1 MQVTRI
7 VQITD
12 LHVLSDDN
20 DDICGVRPNRSL
32 LQVIKDINTL
42 SPAVDMVIA
51 SGDLTDAGSPAAYRC
66 LRESLLKLRCPVYV
80 MAGNHDDTEAMRR
93 VLPGDNIFHQASVDC
108 AGWKLLLIDSKTP
121 DASYGTVS
129 QEGLARIDHELN
141 EADSFILLATHHT
154 PLRLCAS
161 PSCQMKNA
169 DEFLT
174 SIRKYPQIKG
184 LVAGHTHN
192 AVDELQAQL
201 RIMTTPS
208 TMVQVTHNQHEAF
221 NNNEEFWDYHS
232 ADISR
237 HGYRVIDLYANGSL
251 TTEVHWVNAESHG

>member
-12 LHVLSDDN
+12 LHVLPDDN
-20 DDICGVRPNRSL
+20 DEICGVKPNRSL
-32 LQVIKDINTL
+32 LQVIEDIDTL
-42 SPAVDMVIA
+42 SPTADMVVA

-66 LRESLLKLRCPVYV
+66 LRERLLQLRCPVYV
-80 MAGNHDDTEAMRR
+80 MAGNHDDTEAMRCE
-93 VLPGDNIFHQASVDC
+93 LPGDNIYHQTSVDC
-108 AGWKLLLIDSKTP
+108 AGWKVLLIDSKTP
-121 DASYGTVS
+121 GASYGTVS
-129 QEGLARIDHELN
+129 KTELTRIDQVLDET
-141 EADSFILLATHHT
+141 DSSVLLAMHHT

-161 PSCQMKNA
+161 PSCQMHNA
-169 DEFLT
+169 GELLT
-174 SIRKYPQIKG
+174 ALKKHQQIKA

-192 AVDELQAQL
+192 AVDELQGQL

-221 NNNEEFWDYHS
+221 KNNEEFWDYHS
-232 ADISR
+232 PDISR

-251 TTEVHWVNAESHG
+251 TTEVRWVNAESHG